1 MTLKLVALDIDG
13 TIAGPDFALSVQVI
27 EAVGKLHAAGVA
39 ATLATGRML
48 RSTRGFAA
56 RLGIGGPVI
65 CYQGALTAEAASGRY
80 IRHEGLSPQ
89 VARDALARLDGF
101 AESGGQVLVYVDDEI
116 YSTGRTEW
124 SDGYEQRMGI
134 ELNLVDSLD
143 ELAGRE
149 PTLIL
154 AVDTPDAVAELVGR
168 LRAEMDGKALITRSL
183 PHFCEIGSL
192 RAAKSSALEHLA
204 GSMGIDRGEV
214 IAFGDG
220 SGDAGMLR
228 WAGVGVAMSGG
239 HPEAIAAADRVAE
252 GPPGAGVARLL
263 LELLEGGDL
272 GQGSNS
278 RAEGT
283 PCGP

>member
-1 MTLKLVALDIDG
+1 VTLKLVALDIDG
-13 TIAGPDFALSVQVI
+13 TIVGPDFALSIQLI
-27 EAVGKLHAAGVA
+27 ETVGKLHAAGVA
-39 ATLATGRML
+39 VTLATGRML
-48 RSTRGFAA
+48 RSTRGFAE

-80 IRHEGLSPQ
+80 IRHEGLAPQ
-89 VARDALARLDGF
+89 VAKDALALLGGF
-101 AESGGQVLVYVDDEI
+101 GGQVLVYVDDEI

-124 SDGYEQRMGI
+124 SDGYEQRMGL
-134 ELNLVDSLD
+134 ELNLVDSFDDLIGD
-143 ELAGRE
+143 DLSGGELSGRE

-154 AVDTPDAVAELVGR
+154 AVDTPGAVADLVGR
-168 LRAEMDGKALITRSL
+168 LRVEMDGKALITHSL
-183 PHFCEIGSL
+183 PYFCEIGSL
-192 RAAKSSALEHLA
+192 RAGKTSALEHLA

-263 LELLEGGDL
+263 MELLVGGEF
-272 GQGSNS
+272 G
-278 RAEGT
+278 
-283 PCGP
+283 